1 MLESAHS
8 MQAWWP
14 WLLGAG
20 LACFVIQWVGYSVPT
35 RWLHNPRMH
44 HMAACMTV
52 ALLSALTVMNTWA
65 AGTQLV
71 LDARMAAL
79 AVAAVALWLRWP
91 FLLVVVLGAA
101 ASAGV
106 RYWGG

>member
-1 MLESAHS
+1 MLENSWDAA
-8 MQAWWP
+8 AWWP

-20 LACFVIQWVGYSVPT
+20 LACFLIKWAGFSVPAH
-35 RWLHNPRMH
+35 WLQNPRMNH
-44 HMAACMTV
+44 IAACMTV
-52 ALLSALTVMNTWA
+52 ALLAALTVMNTWA

-91 FLLVVVLGAA
+91 FLMSSPVSRSWATV
-101 ASAGV
+101 
-106 RYWGG
+106 